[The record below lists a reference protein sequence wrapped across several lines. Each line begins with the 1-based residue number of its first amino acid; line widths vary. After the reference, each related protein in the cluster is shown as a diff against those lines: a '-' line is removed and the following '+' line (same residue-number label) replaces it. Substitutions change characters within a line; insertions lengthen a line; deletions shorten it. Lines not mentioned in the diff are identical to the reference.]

1 MSTTKKK
8 TALFLNM
15 AGMIDGVYGGGRRER
30 LAEISDLHPEII
42 NDDNFEEHAD
52 ALADVEVIFST
63 WGIPR
68 LDAERLDRLPALKAV
83 FYGAGSVKGFAPP
96 LLERGI
102 LVVGAWAY
110 NAIPVAEYLLGT
122 LLLANK
128 GFFDREPQREETTG
142 GWPEGFGNFE
152 RTVGLLGMGKIGRH
166 LRGLLRPVA
175 VKVLVYDPY
184 LDAGEVKAL
193 DVESVG
199 LEELFDRS
207 VYVSNHIP
215 GLPETEDLIH
225 GGLLRR
231 LQEHATFVNIANGA
245 SVAWKDL
252 YGVFSERPDLTGIF
266 DTIEGAAWAL
276 GDEGMEALQGLPNV
290 LVSAHIA
297 GALGRE
303 RRRMA
308 DGVLEDFLRWEA
320 GKTPEH
326 AITAEMLKIMA

>member
-1 MSTTKKK
+1 MSEEKKK

-30 LAEISDLHPEII
+30 LAEISDLYPEII
-42 NDDNFEEHAD
+42 NDENFDEHAD
-52 ALADVEVIFST
+52 AMADVEVIFST

-68 LDAERLDRLPALKAV
+68 FDAERLDRLPALKAV
-83 FYGAGSVKGFAPP
+83 FYGAGSMKGFAPL

-128 GFFDREPQREETTG
+128 GFFDREPRREEATG

-152 RTVGLLGMGKIGRH
+152 RTAGLLGMGKIGRH
-166 LRGLLRPVA
+166 LRELLRPVA

-184 LDAGEVKAL
+184 LDAEEVQAL
-193 DVESVG
+193 DVERVE

-215 GLPETEDLIH
+215 ALPETQDLIH

-231 LQEHATFVNIANGA
+231 LQEHATFVNIANGH

-252 YGVFSERPDLTGIF
+252 YGVFSERTDLKGIF
-266 DTIEGAAWAL
+266 DTIEGANGVMS
-276 GDEGMEALQGLPNV
+276 GDEIEALKALPNI
-290 LVSAHIA
+290 LLSAHIA

-308 DGVLEDFLRWEA
+308 DGLFEEFLRWEA
-320 GKTPEH
+320 GQPPKH
-326 AITAEMLKIMA
+326 AVTAEMLNTMA